1 MNSENSTNIE
11 SDEISLKELINKIRE
26 WYRFLLSKWILIILF
41 SIIGGIIGFT
51 YAYFQKP
58 TYKAELTF
66 AMEDDKS
73 GGGGGLSS
81 ALGLASS
88 FGIDLGGGGAGGA
101 FSGAN
106 LMALMKSRKIVEK
119 TLLSP
124 VVYKGQTIS
133 LTDCY
138 IEFNELREKWT
149 KKPKI
154 KNIGFPISID
164 RSNFTLQQDSI
175 LKSIYLDLVTNE
187 LSVGQADKKISII
200 GVTVNSINE
209 QFSKAFCETLA
220 SVTADY
226 YIELKTK
233 KAKQNVDILQKQVD
247 SIKSKLNYSMV
258 GTWGAEKVNVTV
270 SSTILGQLAANL
282 EISKVSLRKETPL
295 IQIIDRPILP
305 LDKEKVSKRK
315 SLLLGGFL
323 AAFLTALILIF
334 NQLYKK
340 IMV

>member
-11 SDEISLKELINKIRE
+11 SDEISLKELITKIRE

-41 SIIGGIIGFT
+41 SIIGGGIGFT

-66 AMEDDKS
+66 AMEDDKA
-73 GGGGGLSS
+73 GGGGLSG

-124 VVYKGQTIS
+124 IVYKGQTIS
-133 LTDCY
+133 LADCY

-149 KKPKI
+149 KKPNI
-154 KNIGFPISID
+154 KNIHFPVTID

-175 LKSIYLDLVTNE
+175 LKSIYLGVVTEN
-187 LSVGQADKKISII
+187 LGVGQADKKISII

-305 LDKEKVSKRK
+305 LDKEKVGKK
-315 SLLLGGFL
+315 KALLLGGFL
-323 AAFLTALILIF
+323 AGFLTALFLIF